1 MHDFTG
7 FTPRAQKVVSILAQQ
22 EVRRLFS
29 DELTPEHIFLGLLRE
44 NDGAGVRALKSVGMN
59 IRDIKQDIEFEM
71 KRRSGNTLTLGGIPI
86 SKRVRDILEISRN
99 EANRI
104 GHNYVGT
111 EHLLLGVFAEE
122 NSEAVAPLILD
133 KYGIEIELVR
143 QAVVRTVGYGKVD
156 KWTEAGKKREKTKT
170 PFLDKFARD
179 ITLMAANGELDAVIG
194 REKEIQR
201 LVQILSRRQ
210 KNNPI
215 LIGDPGVGKTAIVE
229 GIALKIA
236 ENIAPPRLI
245 ESRILLLDM
254 GLMVAGTKYRGEF
267 EERMKNVIKEAEHSS
282 NIILF
287 IDEIHTILGAGN
299 AEGALDASNMLKP
312 ALARGSIRCIG
323 ATTYDEY
330 KKRIEKD
337 KALVRRFQ
345 PIIIEEPSVE
355 ETIDIIGKIKSY
367 YEDFHNVTYTDNA
380 VRAAVRL
387 AHRYI
392 QDRKLPDKAIDII
405 DEAGAS
411 IGSTIADKPESLLK
425 LEKII
430 ETMTKEKYIQ
440 VKEQKYETAAKLR
453 DDLKKFKNEYE
464 IAREKWLNASDKK
477 RVIIDQKDIE
487 RVLSGITNIP
497 IHRMDD
503 GNNKRRF
510 LQTKNELLNY
520 VQGQDEAVELVA
532 NAIKKS
538 AVGIR
543 DIKKPISSFIFL
555 GPTGVG
561 KTELAKSVARFMFG
575 TEDSLIRIDMS
586 EYMEKFNVSRLL
598 GSPPGYVGHES
609 GGELTEKVRRKPY
622 SVVLFDEI
630 EKANPDVFNMFL
642 QILDEGNITDSLSN
656 KVDFTNA
663 IIIFTSNIGTERLS
677 YKGNL
682 GFADSNNTEQI
693 KKDYVLSEL
702 KKHLRP
708 EFLNRIDE
716 IVVFNSLT
724 KKSLE
729 TIFDKMINEIN
740 TNLAVH
746 GYKFTVSTNA
756 RKHIIDIGFDKK
768 YGARSLRRAISR
780 MIETPVSDE
789 ILQSNEHIDTETQIL
804 QISVGLKK
812 DKINFR
818 FKTIKKKIVALEKSL
833 PKSKSLDTTK
843 KINEDIP
850 KNKNLEISE
859 FFETTAESHDD

>member
-642 QILDEGNITDSLSN
+642 QILDEGTITDSLSN

-724 KKSLE
+724 KKNLE

-843 KINEDIP
+843 KINENIP
-850 KNKNLEISE
+850 KNKNLELSE